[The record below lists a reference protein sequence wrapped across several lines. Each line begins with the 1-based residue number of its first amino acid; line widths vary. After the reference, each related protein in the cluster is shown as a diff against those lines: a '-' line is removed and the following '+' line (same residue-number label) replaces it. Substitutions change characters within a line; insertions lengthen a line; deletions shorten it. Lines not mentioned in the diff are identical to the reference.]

1 MKKTVSIGI
10 PAYNEEGNIGH
21 LINALLKQ
29 KGDNFTLKEIIIIS
43 DASNDKTAETVK
55 SISDERII
63 FSENKERIGQ
73 ALSQN
78 LILEQF
84 TGDILIFLNAD
95 VLPVDEYFIQE
106 MTQPFYKDPRIGIVS
121 SREIPLDPQIF
132 LKGSS
137 TMVSCLRRVFSN
149 RKTML
154 KTCTFAV
161 VQIGHFQVN
170 L

>member
-1 MKKTVSIGI
+1 MYMKKTISIGI

-84 TGDILIFLNAD
+84 TGYTHFLNAD

-121 SREIPLDPQIF
+121 SREIPLI
-132 LKGSS
+132 
-137 TMVSCLRRVFSN
+137 
-149 RKTML
+149 RK
-154 KTCTFAV
+154 F
-161 VQIGHFQVN
+161 F
-170 L
+170 